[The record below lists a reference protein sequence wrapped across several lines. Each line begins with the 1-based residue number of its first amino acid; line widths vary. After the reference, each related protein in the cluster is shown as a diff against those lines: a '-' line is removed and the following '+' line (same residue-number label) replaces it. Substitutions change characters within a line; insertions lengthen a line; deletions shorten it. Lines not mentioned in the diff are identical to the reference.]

1 MMQIRVVHICPENDW
16 IDHSTDMEN
25 GLCVC
30 RPTVEIEQGR
40 AIMCMII
47 KHRRVD
53 PECDVPV
60 RFWSRR
66 RVIRFAVLA
75 VVFVVWRG
83 LFL

>member
-1 MMQIRVVHICPENDW
+1 MMIPVVHICPENDW

-30 RPTVEIEQGR
+30 GPTVEIDD
-40 AIMCMII
+40 ALMCMII

-53 PECDVPV
+53 PEYDGPV

-66 RVIRFAVLA
+66 RVIRFAAVVVV